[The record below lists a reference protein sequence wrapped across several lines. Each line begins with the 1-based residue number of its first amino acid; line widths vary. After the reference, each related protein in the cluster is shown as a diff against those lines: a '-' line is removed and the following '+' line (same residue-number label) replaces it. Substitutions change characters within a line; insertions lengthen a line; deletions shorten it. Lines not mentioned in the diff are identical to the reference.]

1 MGGVGE
7 RFSIFSPRPLT
18 QEGDSMAKKEEK
30 TNVMRVLDKA
40 GISYRH
46 YTYDASDGHIDGL
59 AVAQKLGQDPDQV
72 FKTLVTQGASGGYF
86 VFVIPVGE
94 ELNLKAAARAVGE
107 KSVSM
112 LHVADLLKVT
122 GYVRGGCSP
131 IGMKKQYPTVIDE
144 TCQLFDTMIFSG
156 GRIGSQVE
164 MAPDDLLSLISAS
177 TADITA

>member
-7 RFSIFSPRPLT
+7 RFSILSRRRLK
-18 QEGDSMAKKEEK
+18 QEGDPMAKKEEK

-40 GISYRH
+40 GLSYRH
-46 YTYDASDGHIDGL
+46 YTYEVADGHIDGA
-59 AVAQKLGQDPDQV
+59 AVAKKLGQDPDQV

-86 VFVIPVGE
+86 VFVIPVQE
-94 ELNLKAAARAVGE
+94 ELDLKAAARAVGE

-112 LHVADLLKVT
+112 IHVADLLKVT
-122 GYVRGGCSP
+122 GYIRGGCSP

-164 MAPDDLLSLISAS
+164 MAPDELISLIGAKV
-177 TADITA
+177 ADITA